1 MELLNLFFFTNAK
14 AKDASYYNTI
24 SEEILIQPRRK

>member
-1 MELLNLFFFTNAK
+1 MELLNLFFTYAK